1 MKLSIIIVNYRSW
14 GHLEK
19 ALAALQPGF
28 PKDWEI
34 IVVDNES
41 EPGMFDTFSK
51 KYPWVTFIAHERN
64 SGFGFGCN
72 LGARHASGENL
83 LFMNPDVVANSKNI
97 RSLIHLKEQ
106 HPNVALIAPKQV
118 NESGRP
124 QKVYDEFPDL
134 HNQSKTVRAILR
146 LVWSSRFGIPVAADA
161 ALTYCDWLT
170 GSFLLVSRKDF
181 DAMGGW
187 SEDYWMY
194 AEDADLCRRAHDL
207 GKKVAYA
214 PNIQVVHAHGG
225 SSRINVDVKA
235 MTKLEVIISK
245 HVYAHNHFRGTRRTV
260 MHFLIGMLRLPLL
273 LIAAALDL
281 ATLRLVPG
289 LRVRSK
295 ILTGI
300 LKYYAGV
307 KRTGEWLSPRA
318 LANQDFRKS

>member
-1 MKLSIIIVNYRSW
+1 MKLSIIIVNYRAW
-14 GHLEK
+14 GHLKK
-19 ALAALQPGF
+19 ALDMLKPGF
-28 PKDWEI
+28 PKNWEI
-34 IVVDNES
+34 VVVDNES
-41 EPGMFDTFSK
+41 EPGPFGKFSK
-51 KYPWVTFIAHERN
+51 NYPWVTFIANERN
-64 SGFGFGCN
+64 TGFGFGCN

-97 RSLIHLKEQ
+97 RSLMRVKEQ
-106 HPNVALIAPKQV
+106 NPKVALIAPKQV
-118 NESGRP
+118 NEFGRP

-134 HNQSKTVRAILR
+134 HNQSKIVRAILR
-146 LVWSSRFGIPVAADA
+146 LVWPSRFKIPMSRDT
-161 ALTYCDWLT
+161 ALIYCDWLT

-245 HVYAHNHFRGTRRTV
+245 HVYAHSHFRGGRRTM
-260 MHFLIGMLRLPLL
+260 MHLLIGFLRLPLL
-273 LIAAALDL
+273 VIAAVLDL

-295 ILTGI
+295 ILAGL

-307 KRTGEWLSPRA
+307 RKTGIWLSPRA
-318 LANQDFRKS
+318 IANQE